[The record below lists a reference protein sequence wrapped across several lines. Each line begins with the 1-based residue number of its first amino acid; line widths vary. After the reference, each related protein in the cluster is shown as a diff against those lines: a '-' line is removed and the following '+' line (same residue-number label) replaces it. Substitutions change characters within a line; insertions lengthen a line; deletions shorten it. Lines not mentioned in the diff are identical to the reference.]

1 MASPGRARGAAAPM
15 ALQTGI
21 EGHRRMSGETTMSRA
36 TSPGRRDAR
45 RNRGRPASY
54 LEESDDAVQR
64 PPERDAGRD
73 EGSEGMIVLDH
84 FGTTDVGRV
93 RRNNED
99 ALLAGGGE
107 DPNLFAVADGMGGH
121 KAGEVASFLAVATL
135 KRLKPGHSLA
145 GAIRKVDRTILA
157 CRDDGEFAGMGTTVV
172 VARFRE
178 DGTGRLAAEVA
189 HVGDSRAYLLRAG
202 DLRRLTADHSLV
214 ADLVRSGAISPDRAA
229 AHPLNN
235 ALTRSLGTGTAA
247 VERATFEAW
256 PGDRVVL
263 CSDGLPDAVSE
274 TEIWATLRRYPGD
287 PKSTARALTA
297 AALEAGGPD
306 NVTVVVVDLKGCAA
320 EAPSPRREPSGR
332 ADGARAPRTRNRELL
347 GALLPHL

>member
-1 MASPGRARGAAAPM
+1 
-15 ALQTGI
+15 
-21 EGHRRMSGETTMSRA
+21 MSGETTMSRA

-45 RNRGRPASY
+45 RNRGRSTPY

-73 EGSEGMIVLDH
+73 EGSEGRIVLDH
-84 FGTTDVGRV
+84 FGTTDASRV

-107 DPNLFAVADGMGGH
+107 DSNLFAVADGMGGH
-121 KAGEVASFLAVATL
+121 KAGEVASFLAVAAL
-135 KRLKPGHSLA
+135 KGLKPGRFLA

-157 CRDDGEFAGMGTTVV
+157 CRDDGEFADMGSTVV
-172 VARFRE
+172 AGRFRE

-214 ADLVRSGAISPDRAA
+214 AVLVRSEAISPDRAA

-274 TEIWATLRRYPGD
+274 EEISAALVRHPGD
-287 PKSTARALTA
+287 PESAAQALVA
-297 AALEAGGPD
+297 AALEVGGPD
-306 NVTVVVVDLKGCAA
+306 NVTVVVVDLKGRTAD
-320 EAPSPRREPSGR
+320 APPPNPGTAGR
-332 ADGARAPRTRNRELL
+332 AGSARGPRARSRKLL
-347 GALLPHL
+347 GALLPRR

>member
-1 MASPGRARGAAAPM
+1 M
-15 ALQTGI
+15 ALQTGT

-64 PPERDAGRD
+64 PPERNAGRD

-84 FGTTDVGRV
+84 FGTTDVGRI

-99 ALLAGGGE
+99 ALLAGGGD

-121 KAGEVASFLAVATL
+121 KAGEVASFLAVAAL

-172 VARFRE
+172 SVRFRE
-178 DGTGRLAAEVA
+178 DGTGGLAGEVA

-202 DLRRLTADHSLV
+202 NLRRLTADHSFV
-214 ADLVRSGAISPDRAA
+214 ADLVRSGAISAEEAA
-229 AHPLNN
+229 AHPLRN

-247 VERATFEAW
+247 VERTTFEAW

-274 TEIWATLRRYPGD
+274 EEISAALVRHPGD
-287 PKSTARALTA
+287 PESAARALVV

-306 NVTVVVVDLKGCAA
+306 NVTAVVVDLKGRTAD
-320 EAPSPRREPSGR
+320 APSPDPGSAGR
-332 ADGARAPRTRNRELL
+332 AGGARGPRARSRELL
-347 GALLPHL
+347 GALLPRR